1 VSLDQSKETTPM
13 NVLQTLH
20 RIANAFVIV
29 AAVGLAA
36 GCASNRVIADGP
48 HANLMLKGYDPVAYF
63 TDGKPVPG
71 KVEITAQLEGLDY
84 RFASEEHKKLFLA
97 DPQHYVPKYGGFCA
111 QGAAYAVMFG
121 GEAEK
126 FQIINDRL
134 FIYGDQ
140 GAIDAWNSSPK
151 KHLEYAEHY
160 WDTEMKGTPYRWQT
174 LKRFVFKVPHYKT
187 GKEVRALLDAG
198 KPVLE

>member
-1 VSLDQSKETTPM
+1 MRMFDVAQRL
-13 NVLQTLH
+13 VRALAL
-20 RIANAFVIV
+20 IAVV
-29 AAVGLAA
+29 TLAA
-36 GCASNRVIADGP
+36 GCASNRVISDGP

-63 TDGKPVPG
+63 TDGKPIPG
-71 KVEITAQLEGLDY
+71 RVDIAAQYDGLDY
-84 RFASEEHKKLFLA
+84 RFVSEEHKKTFLA
-97 DPQHYVPKYGGFCA
+97 DPEHYVPKYGGFCA
-111 QGAAYAVMFG
+111 QGVAYAVMFG

-160 WDTEMKGTPYRWQT
+160 WNTEMKGTPYRWQT
-174 LKRFVFKVPHYKT
+174 AKRFIFKVPHYKT

>member
-1 VSLDQSKETTPM
+1 M
-13 NVLQTLH
+13 NFMKALA
-20 RIANAFVIV
+20 RIARVCLLLALLGI
-29 AAVGLAA
+29 AA
-36 GCASNRVIADGP
+36 GCASNRVISDGP
-48 HANLMLKGYDPVAYF
+48 HANLMLRGYDPVAYF
-63 TDGKPVPG
+63 TDGKPLPG
-71 KVEITAQLEGLDY
+71 KVDIAVQHEGLDY
-84 RFASEEHKKLFLA
+84 RFTSEEHRKMFLA

-111 QGAAYAVMFG
+111 QGIAYAVMFG

-160 WDTEMKGTPYRWQT
+160 WNTEMKETPYRLQT
-174 LKRFVFKVPHYKT
+174 AKRFIFKVPHYKT
-187 GKEVRALLDAG
+187 GKEVRAALDAG

>member
-1 VSLDQSKETTPM
+1 MKL
-13 NVLQTLH
+13 LQTLL
-20 RIANAFVIV
+20 RIAKSSLIVVAF
-29 AAVGLAA
+29 GLAA
-36 GCASNRVIADGP
+36 GCASNRVISDGP

-71 KVEITAQLEGLDY
+71 KVEIAVQHEGLDY
-84 RFASEEHKKLFLA
+84 RFVNEEHKKLFLA
-97 DPQHYVPKYGGFCA
+97 DPQHYVPMYGGFCA
-111 QGAAYAVMFG
+111 QGIAYAVMFG

-126 FQIINDRL
+126 FQIIDNHL

-160 WDTEMKGTPYRWQT
+160 WNTEMKGTPYRWQT
-174 LKRFVFKVPHYKT
+174 AKRFLFKVPHYKT
-187 GKEVRALLDAG
+187 GKEVRAALDAG

>member
-1 VSLDQSKETTPM
+1 MM
-13 NVLQTLH
+13 NLSYAVQRLATW
-20 RIANAFVIV
+20 IAI
-29 AAVGLAA
+29 AVCVVVAA

-48 HANLMLKGYDPVAYF
+48 HSNLMLRGYDPVAYF
-63 TDGKPVPG
+63 TDGKPIPG
-71 KVEITAQLEGLDY
+71 KVEIATQHDGLDY
-84 RFASEEHKKLFLA
+84 RFVSEEHRKMFLA
-97 DPQHYVPKYGGFCA
+97 DPEHYVPKYGGFCA

-151 KHLEYAEHY
+151 KHLEYAEQY
-160 WDTEMKGTPYRWQT
+160 WNTEMKGTPYRLQT
-174 LKRFVFKVPHYKT
+174 AKRFIFKVPHYKT
-187 GKEVRALLDAG
+187 GKEVKARLDA
-198 KPVLE
+198 KLPVLE

>member
-1 VSLDQSKETTPM
+1 MNGLPRLRRLVFALLVS
-13 NVLQTLH
+13 
-20 RIANAFVIV
+20 IV
-29 AAVGLAA
+29 AMLAA
-36 GCASNRVIADGP
+36 GCASNRVISDGP
-48 HANLMLKGYDPVAYF
+48 HHNLMLKGYDPVAYF
-63 TDGKPVPG
+63 TDGKPIPG
-71 KVEITAQLEGLDY
+71 KVDIAARHDGLDY
-84 RFASEEHKKLFLA
+84 RFVNDLHRKMFLA
-97 DPQHYVPKYGGFCA
+97 NPEHYVPKYGGFCA
-111 QGAAYAVMFG
+111 QGAAYALMFG

-160 WDTEMKGTPYRWQT
+160 WESEMKGMPYRLQT
-174 LKRFVFKVPHYKT
+174 AKRFIFKVPHYKT

-198 KPVLE
+198 KQVLE

>member
-1 VSLDQSKETTPM
+1 MKFVSLLRRLARTAA
-13 NVLQTLH
+13 
-20 RIANAFVIV
+20 IAAALAFV
-29 AAVGLAA
+29 A

-63 TDGKPVPG
+63 TLGKPVPG
-71 KVEITAQLEGLDY
+71 RVDITVQHDGLDY
-84 RFASEEHKKLFLA
+84 RFTSDEHRKMFLA
-97 DPQHYVPKYGGFCA
+97 NPERYVPKYGGFCA
-111 QGAAYAVMFG
+111 QGIAYAVMFG

-126 FQIINDRL
+126 FQIIDDRL
-134 FIYGDQ
+134 FIFGDQ

-160 WDTEMKGTPYRWQT
+160 WNTEMKGMPYRVQT
-174 LKRFVFKVPHYKT
+174 AKRFIFKVPHYKT
-187 GKEVRALLDAG
+187 GKEVRALLAAK

>member
-1 VSLDQSKETTPM
+1 MVFLLL
-13 NVLQTLH
+13 LQ
-20 RIANAFVIV
+20 RFSRVIAVV
-29 AAVGLAA
+29 AALGLAA
-36 GCASNRVIADGP
+36 GCASNRVISDGP

-71 KVEITAQLEGLDY
+71 KVDIAARHDGLDY
-84 RFASEEHKKLFLA
+84 RFTSEEHRKLFLA
-97 DPQHYVPKYGGFCA
+97 DPVHYVPMYGGFCA
-111 QGAAYAVMFG
+111 QGIAYAVMFG

-126 FQIINDRL
+126 FQIIDGRL

-151 KHLEYAEHY
+151 KHRDYAEHY
-160 WDTEMKGTPYRWQT
+160 WNGEMKGTPYRWQT
-174 LKRFVFKVPHYKT
+174 IKRFVFKVPHYKS
-187 GKEVRALLDAG
+187 GKEVRAALDAG

>member
-1 VSLDQSKETTPM
+1 MMSLRLLS
-13 NVLQTLH
+13 
-20 RIANAFVIV
+20 RILAVCALGVAL
-29 AAVGLAA
+29 AAVS

-48 HANLMLKGYDPVAYF
+48 HHNLMLKGYDPVAYF

-71 KVEITAQLEGLDY
+71 RVDIAVQHDGLDY
-84 RFASEEHKKLFLA
+84 RFATEEHKQRFLA
-97 DPQHYVPKYGGFCA
+97 DPIHYIPKYGGFCS
-111 QGAAYAVMFG
+111 QGIAYAVMFG

-160 WDTEMKGTPYRWQT
+160 WETEMKGTPYRLQT
-174 LKRFVFKVPHYKT
+174 AKRFIFKVPHYKT

>member
-1 VSLDQSKETTPM
+1 M
-13 NVLQTLH
+13 NLLHKLQRLVVL
-20 RIANAFVIV
+20 AVV
-29 AAVGLAA
+29 AGAALMAA
-36 GCASNRVIADGP
+36 GCASNRVISDGP
-48 HANLMLKGYDPVAYF
+48 HHNLMLKGFDPVAYF

-71 KVEITAQLEGLDY
+71 KVDIAVQHDGLDY
-84 RFASEEHKKLFLA
+84 RFVSEEHRKMFLA

-111 QGAAYAVMFG
+111 QGVAYAVMFG

-160 WDTEMKGTPYRWQT
+160 WETEMKGMPYRLQT
-174 LKRFVFKVPHYKT
+174 AKRFILKVAHYKT
-187 GKEVRALLDAG
+187 GKEVHAALDAG

>member
-1 VSLDQSKETTPM
+1 M

-29 AAVGLAA
+29 ATVGLAA

-71 KVEITAQLEGLDY
+71 KVEIAAQLEGLDY

>member
-1 VSLDQSKETTPM
+1 MSARIET
-13 NVLQTLH
+13 LR
-20 RIANAFVIV
+20 RIAT
-29 AAVGLAA
+29 AVLCLLMLALA
-36 GCASNRVIADGP
+36 GCASNRTISDGP
-48 HANLMLKGYDPVAYF
+48 HHNLMLKGYDPVAYF

-71 KVEITAQLEGLDY
+71 KVEIATQHDGLDY
-84 RFASEEHKKLFLA
+84 RFVNEEHRQMFLK
-97 DPQHYVPKYGGFCA
+97 DPEHYVPKYGGFCS
-111 QGAAYAVMFG
+111 QGIAYAVMFG

-160 WDTEMKGTPYRWQT
+160 WNSEMKGMPYRLQT

-187 GKEVRALLDAG
+187 GKEVRERLAAG

>member
-1 VSLDQSKETTPM
+1 M
-13 NVLQTLH
+13 NFLRTLH
-20 RIANAFVIV
+20 GIARAFVLV
-29 AAVGLAA
+29 AVIGLAA
-36 GCASNRVIADGP
+36 GCASNRVISDGP
-48 HANLMLKGYDPVAYF
+48 HAQLMLKGYDAVAYF

-71 KVEITAQLEGLDY
+71 KVDIAVQHEGLDY
-84 RFASEEHKKLFLA
+84 RFASEEHRKVFLA

-111 QGAAYAVMFG
+111 QGIAYAVMFG

-160 WDTEMKGTPYRWQT
+160 WDGEMKGMPYRLQT
-174 LKRFVFKVPHYKT
+174 MKRFVFKVPHYKT

>member
-1 VSLDQSKETTPM
+1 MAAM
-13 NVLQTLH
+13 NVMQVMG
-20 RIANAFVIV
+20 RIARACAL
-29 AAVGLAA
+29 AALVGIAA
-36 GCASNRVIADGP
+36 GCASNRVISDGP

-63 TDGKPVPG
+63 TDGKPIPG
-71 KVEITAQLEGLDY
+71 KVDIAVQHDGLDY
-84 RFASEEHKKLFLA
+84 RFVNEEHRKMFLA

-111 QGAAYAVMFG
+111 QGIAYAVMFG

-126 FQIINDRL
+126 FQIIDNRL

-151 KHLEYAEHY
+151 KHLEYAERY
-160 WDTEMKGTPYRWQT
+160 WTTEMKGTSYRLQT
-174 LKRFVFKVPHYKT
+174 AKRFIFKVPHYRT

>member
-1 VSLDQSKETTPM
+1 M
-13 NVLQTLH
+13 NFMQVMV
-20 RIANAFVIV
+20 RIARTCVLV
-29 AAVGLAA
+29 AAVGIAA
-36 GCASNRVIADGP
+36 GCASNRVISDGP

-63 TDGKPVPG
+63 TDGKPIPG
-71 KVEITAQLEGLDY
+71 KVEIAVQHDGLDY
-84 RFASEEHKKLFLA
+84 RFTTEEHRKMFLA

-111 QGAAYAVMFG
+111 QGIAYAVMFG

-151 KHLEYAEHY
+151 KHLEYAEQY
-160 WDTEMKGTPYRWQT
+160 WNTEMKGMPYRLQT
-174 LKRFVFKVPHYKT
+174 PKRFMFKVPHYKT

>member
-1 VSLDQSKETTPM
+1 M
-13 NVLQTLH
+13 NILQTLH
-20 RIANAFVIV
+20 RTARAFAIV
-29 AAVGLAA
+29 AVIGLAA
-36 GCASNRVIADGP
+36 GCASNRVISDGP
-48 HANLMLKGYDPVAYF
+48 HANLMLKGFDPVAYF

-71 KVEITAQLEGLDY
+71 KMEIAAQHEGLDY
-84 RFASEEHKKLFLA
+84 RFTSEEHKKLFLA
-97 DPQHYVPKYGGFCA
+97 DPQHYVPQYGGFCA
-111 QGAAYAVMFG
+111 QGIAYAVMFG

-160 WDTEMKGTPYRWQT
+160 WNTEMKGMPYRLQT
-174 LKRFVFKVPHYKT
+174 MKRFIFKVPHYKT
-187 GKEVRALLDAG
+187 GKEVRALLEAG

>member
-1 VSLDQSKETTPM
+1 M
-13 NVLQTLH
+13 NFMQVMV
-20 RIANAFVIV
+20 RIARTCVLV
-29 AAVGLAA
+29 AAVGIAA
-36 GCASNRVIADGP
+36 GCASNRVISDGP

-63 TDGKPVPG
+63 TDGKPIPG
-71 KVEITAQLEGLDY
+71 KVEIAVQHDGLDY
-84 RFASEEHKKLFLA
+84 RFTTEEHRKMFLA

-111 QGAAYAVMFG
+111 QGIAYAVMFG

-151 KHLEYAEHY
+151 KHLEYAEQY
-160 WDTEMKGTPYRWQT
+160 WNTEMKGMPYRLQT
-174 LKRFVFKVPHYKT
+174 TKRFMFKVPHYKT

>member
-1 VSLDQSKETTPM
+1 MPAMRRLVSAL
-13 NVLQTLH
+13 L
-20 RIANAFVIV
+20 RIASIAII
-29 AAVGLAA
+29 AVVT
-36 GCASNRVIADGP
+36 GCASNRVISDGP
-48 HANLMLKGYDPVAYF
+48 HHNLMLKGYDPVAYF

-71 KVEITAQLEGLDY
+71 KVDIAARHDGLDY
-84 RFASEEHKKLFLA
+84 RFASEEHKRMFLA

-126 FQIINDRL
+126 FQIIDGRL

-151 KHLEYAEHY
+151 KHLEYADHY
-160 WDTEMKGTPYRWQT
+160 WETEMKGMPYRLQT

-187 GKEVRALLDAG
+187 GREVRERLAAG

>member
-1 VSLDQSKETTPM
+1 M
-13 NVLQTLH
+13 NFMKALV
-20 RIANAFVIV
+20 RIARACMLLALLGI
-29 AAVGLAA
+29 AA
-36 GCASNRVIADGP
+36 GCASNRVISDGP
-48 HANLMLKGYDPVAYF
+48 HANLMLRGYDPVAYF
-63 TDGKPVPG
+63 TDGKPLPG
-71 KVEITAQLEGLDY
+71 KVEIAVQHEGLDY
-84 RFASEEHKKLFLA
+84 RFTSEEHRKMFLA
-97 DPQHYVPKYGGFCA
+97 NPQRYVPKYGGFCA
-111 QGAAYAVMFG
+111 QGIAYAVMFG

-160 WDTEMKGTPYRWQT
+160 WNTEMKGTPYRLQT
-174 LKRFVFKVPHYKT
+174 AKRFIFKVPHYKT
-187 GKEVRALLDAG
+187 GKEVRAALDAG

>member
-1 VSLDQSKETTPM
+1 MSMWQ
-13 NVLQTLH
+13 
-20 RIANAFVIV
+20 RIEQIIKALALV
-29 AAVGLAA
+29 AIAGLIA
-36 GCASNRVIADGP
+36 GCASNRVISDGP

-63 TDGKPVPG
+63 TDGKPIPG
-71 KVEITAQLEGLDY
+71 KVEIAAQHDGLDY
-84 RFASEEHKKLFLA
+84 RFVNEDHRKLFLA
-97 DPQHYVPKYGGFCA
+97 DPEHYVPKYGGFCA
-111 QGAAYAVMFG
+111 QGAAYALMFG

-151 KHLEYAEHY
+151 KHLEYSEHY
-160 WDTEMKGTPYRWQT
+160 WNTEMKGTYYRLQT
-174 LKRFVFKVPHYKT
+174 AKRFLFKVAHYKT
-187 GKEVRALLDAG
+187 GKEVKALLEAG

>member
-1 VSLDQSKETTPM
+1 MKIQTSFSRLAGAFALAITFVLVS
-13 NVLQTLH
+13 
-20 RIANAFVIV
+20 
-29 AAVGLAA
+29 
-36 GCASNRVIADGP
+36 GCASNRVISDGP
-48 HANLMLKGYDPVAYF
+48 HRNLMLKGYDPVAYF

-71 KVEITAQLEGLDY
+71 KVEIAVRHDGLDY
-84 RFASEEHKKLFLA
+84 RFASEEHKKQFLA
-97 DPQHYVPKYGGFCA
+97 DPAHYVPKYGGFCA

-126 FQIINDRL
+126 FQIINDHL

-140 GAIDAWNSSPK
+140 GAIDAWNSSPR

-160 WDTEMKGTPYRWQT
+160 WETEMKGTPYRWQT
-174 LKRFVFKVPHYKT
+174 LKRFIFKVPHYKT